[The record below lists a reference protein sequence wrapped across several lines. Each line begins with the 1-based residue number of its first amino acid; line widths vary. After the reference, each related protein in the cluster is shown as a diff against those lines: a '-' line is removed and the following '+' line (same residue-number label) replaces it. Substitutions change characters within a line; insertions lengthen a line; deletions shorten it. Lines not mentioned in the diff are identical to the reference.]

1 MPDAA
6 PASRS
11 HLNSEMEALRNR
23 IAELESQLAQSQK
36 LLAIGA
42 LAGGVT
48 HDFNNL
54 LTAILGY
61 VSLLR
66 EEPGSSPQVLEA
78 LDVIE
83 NAADRA
89 SRLTGQLLG
98 FARKGHPKRE
108 KVDIHHTLSEVLALL
123 KHTIDKGIR
132 LESDFAAQSPHVM
145 GDPSQLFQV
154 FLNLALNAR
163 DAMPEGGVLRLSSAD
178 DDGYVKIT
186 VSDTGAG
193 IPTHL
198 RERIFEPFFTT
209 KGPEKGTGMGLTVVQ
224 TSVRASGG
232 RIELRQDNEPGTR
245 FDIFLPA
252 AIDRLTVEPEVVASA
267 PARGKGSV
275 LVVDDEEFV
284 RQVAARMLKTLGY
297 HAICLGSATEAV
309 DYYRR
314 RARDIDLVIVDLI
327 MPDLSGKAV
336 FEQLRRQNPRVRVV
350 ISSGYS
356 QDPGVDALI
365 DAGAKAF
372 LQKPYRL
379 AQLSETLAGAMKV

>member
-1 MPDAA
+1 
-6 PASRS
+6 
-11 HLNSEMEALRNR
+11 MEVLRNR
-23 IAELESQLAQSQK
+23 VAELESQLAQSQK

-42 LAGGVT
+42 LAGGVA

-132 LESDFAAQSPHVM
+132 LESDFAAHSPHVM

-163 DAMPEGGVLRLSSAD
+163 DAMPDGGALRLSSAD
-178 DDGYVKIT
+178 ENGYLKIT
-186 VSDTGAG
+186 VSDSGAG

-252 AIDRLTVEPEVVASA
+252 AVDRLTVEPEVVASA

-284 RQVAARMLKTLGY
+284 RQVAARMLNTLGY

-327 MPDLSGKAV
+327 MPDLNGKAV
-336 FEQLRRQNPRVRVV
+336 FEQLRQQNPRVRVV

-356 QDPGVDALI
+356 QDPGIDALI
-365 DAGAKAF
+365 DSGAKAF

-379 AQLSETLAGAMKV
+379 AQLSETLAGAMKA

>member
-1 MPDAA
+1 MPDSA
-6 PASRS
+6 PASRFQ
-11 HLNSEMEALRNR
+11 NSEIEVLRIR
-23 IAELESQLAQSQK
+23 VAELESQLHQAQK
-36 LLAIGA
+36 LLAIGS
-42 LAGGVT
+42 LAGGVA

-61 VSLLR
+61 VSLLK
-66 EEPGSSPQVLEA
+66 EEPSLTPQIVEA

-89 SRLTGQLLG
+89 SHLTGQLLG

-108 KVDIHHTLSEVLALL
+108 KIDIHTTLSEVLTLL

-132 LESDFAAQSPHVM
+132 LESDFAARSPCVM

-154 FLNLALNAR
+154 FLNLALNGR
-163 DAMPEGGVLRLSSAD
+163 DAMIDGGTLRLATAD
-178 DDGYVKIT
+178 DNGWVRVT
-186 VSDTGAG
+186 VGDSGIG
-193 IPTHL
+193 IPPHL

-209 KGPEKGTGMGLTVVQ
+209 KDADKGTGMGLTVVQ
-224 TSVRASGG
+224 TIVRAAGG
-232 RIELRQDNEPGTR
+232 RIELRHDREPGTR

-252 AIDRLTVEPEVVASA
+252 AVDRAAAAPEAA
-267 PARGKGSV
+267 AHPPERGKGSV

-297 HAICLGSATEAV
+297 HATCLGSATEAV
-309 DYYRR
+309 EYYKR
-314 RARDIDLVIVDLI
+314 RARDIDVVIVDLV
-327 MPDLSGKAV
+327 MPGLSGKAV
-336 FEQLRRQNPRVRVV
+336 FEQLRLQNPRVRV
-350 ISSGYS
+350 IITSGYS

-379 AQLSETLAGAMKV
+379 AQLSETLAGAMKQ

>member
-1 MPDAA
+1 MPDSVT
-6 PASRS
+6 ASR
-11 HLNSEMEALRNR
+11 LQASEVESLRNR
-23 IAELESQLAQSQK
+23 IAELEAQLSQSQK
-36 LLAIGA
+36 LLAIGS
-42 LAGGVT
+42 LAGGVA

-66 EEPGSSPQVLEA
+66 EEPGASPQILEA

-89 SRLTGQLLG
+89 SHLTGRLLG
-98 FARKGHPKRE
+98 FARKGLPKRE
-108 KVDIHHTLSEVLALL
+108 KVDIHHTLAEVQALL

-132 LESDFAAQSPHVM
+132 LESDFAAASPHIM

-163 DAMPEGGVLRLSSAD
+163 DAMPDGGFLRLSTAD
-178 DDGYVKIT
+178 DDGFVRIS
-186 VSDTGAG
+186 VSDTGVG
-193 IPTHL
+193 IPDHL

-209 KGPEKGTGMGLTVVQ
+209 KSPDKGTGMGLTVVQ
-224 TSVRASGG
+224 TIVRAGGG
-232 RIELRQDNEPGTR
+232 RIELRQDNQHGTR
-245 FDIFLPA
+245 FDILLPA
-252 AIDRLTVEPEVVASA
+252 AIDRTAVEPQAAAAA

-309 DYYRR
+309 DYYKR

-336 FEQLRRQNPRVRVV
+336 FEQLRLENPRARV
-350 ISSGYS
+350 IITSGYS
-356 QDPGVDALI
+356 QDPGVDALL

-379 AQLSETLAGAMKV
+379 AQLSETLAGAMNA

>member
-1 MPDAA
+1 MPDSA

-11 HLNSEMEALRNR
+11 QISSEMEALRSR

-36 LLAIGA
+36 LLAIGS
-42 LAGGVT
+42 LAGGVA

-61 VSLLR
+61 VSLLK
-66 EEPGSSPQVLEA
+66 EEHGLAPQVIEA

-89 SRLTGQLLG
+89 SHLTGQLLG

-108 KVDIHHTLSEVLALL
+108 KIDIHHTLAEVQALL
-123 KHTIDKGIR
+123 KHTIDKGIK
-132 LESDFAAQSPHVM
+132 LESEFASKSPHIM

-163 DAMPEGGVLRLSSAD
+163 DAMPEGGVLRLSTTDNA
-178 DDGYVKIT
+178 GFVKVT
-186 VSDTGAG
+186 VSDSGAG
-193 IPTHL
+193 IPDHL

-224 TSVRASGG
+224 TIVRACGG

-245 FDIFLPA
+245 FDILLPA
-252 AIDRLTVEPEVVASA
+252 AVDRTIVLPEAVAAA

-309 DYYRR
+309 EYYKR

-336 FEQLRRQNPRVRVV
+336 FEQLRYENPHVRV
-350 ISSGYS
+350 IITSGYS

-365 DAGAKAF
+365 DSGAKAF

-379 AQLSETLAGAMKV
+379 AQLSQTLAGAMKT